1 MKIQVIQHALQVK
14 KLRLWQVR
22 RESSSPDSEQKTHH
36 LQLAGAQ
43 GSIKKKTPT
52 DSSAIVADPTIK
64 ELKRLSDF
72 ICCGI
77 CSRGGQREQVI
88 KSQLIIKL

>member
-1 MKIQVIQHALQVK
+1 MKIQIIQHALQVK

-22 RESSSPDSEQKTHH
+22 RESKLPAEILSRKHTICSLLELRAQVLH
-36 LQLAGAQ
+36 LL
-43 GSIKKKTPT
+43 KKKKPT
-52 DSSAIVADPTIK
+52 DSSTVVAEPAIK

-77 CSRGGQREQVI
+77 CSRGGQEEQVI
-88 KSQLIIKL
+88 KS